1 MADHEHATHGSPDD
15 QYVETPPGA
24 GFEHTDAN
32 VWIIVKF
39 LAWLLVSAI
48 VIHAGLGVLYQL
60 MIQRAMETGEQ
71 PYPLAAAQEQRLPPA
86 PRLQQFPQNERYEFR
101 RGEER
106 LLQNYGWMNKNAG
119 IVHIPIAEAMRL
131 AVERGLPSRA
141 QDAADPPATPGL
153 MPSDASSGRTMEQR
167 RQ

>member
-15 QYVETPPGA
+15 QYGGTPSGA
-24 GFEHTDAN
+24 GFEHTDAD

-86 PRLQQFPQNERYEFR
+86 PRLQQFPLNERYEFR
-101 RGEER
+101 RGEES

-141 QDAADPPATPGL
+141 QDAADPAATPGL
-153 MPSDASSGRTMEQR
+153 MPSDASSGRTMERR